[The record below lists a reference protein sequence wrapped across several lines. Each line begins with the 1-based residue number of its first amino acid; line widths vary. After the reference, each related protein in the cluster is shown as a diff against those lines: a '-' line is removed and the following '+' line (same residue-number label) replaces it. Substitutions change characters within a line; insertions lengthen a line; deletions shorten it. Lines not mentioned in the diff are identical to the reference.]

1 MQGALAP
8 GLVIVEGKL
17 LPPGAVEDHIHYLRG
32 QVLHRGVQL
41 EAVLFGQGVKVHPG
55 DAVGLDVAPAG
66 GGDGPLQNG
75 QLLVGN
81 DEIRV
86 YLQLAAQAGTGGTGP
101 VWVVEGEHPG
111 GELLNGHAAVLAG
124 VVLGEQDV
132 PVLPHHIDH
141 HQAAGQVG
149 GDLHAVRQ
157 AAGDVLPDDQA
168 VHHDLDVVLLVLLQL
183 DLFTQVIGDAV
194 HPAAHIAGAAGVL
207 EDLGVLAL
215 LAPDHRGHDLDP
227 GGLRQFQHLVD
238 DLVDGL
244 LFDLLAAYRAVG
256 GAHPGP
262 EQAEIVID
270 LGDSAH
276 GGPGILAGGL
286 LVDGDGGGEAVDVV
300 HVGLLHLPQE
310 HPGIGGQGLHIPPLS
325 LRVDGVEGQGGFAA
339 PRQAGEHHQLVPRNG
354 HIHIFQVVF
363 PGSFYIN
370 MILHSSI
377 PRLYSSL

>member
-1 MQGALAP
+1 M
-8 GLVIVEGKL
+8 
-17 LPPGAVEDHIHYLRG
+17 
-32 QVLHRGVQL
+32 
-41 EAVLFGQGVKVHPG
+41 
-55 DAVGLDVAPAG
+55 
-66 GGDGPLQNG
+66 
-75 QLLVGN
+75 
-81 DEIRV
+81 
-86 YLQLAAQAGTGGTGP
+86 
-101 VWVVEGEHPG
+101 
-111 GELLNGHAAVLAG
+111 
-124 VVLGEQDV
+124 
-132 PVLPHHIDH
+132 
-141 HQAAGQVG
+141 
-149 GDLHAVRQ
+149 
-157 AAGDVLPDDQA
+157 
-168 VHHDLDVVLLVLLQL
+168 LLVLLQL
-183 DLFTQVIGDAV
+183 DLFAQVIGDAV
-194 HPAAHIAGAAGVL
+194 HPAAHIAGAACVL

-227 GGLRQFQHLVD
+227 GGLGQLQHLVD